1 MSENSTVGPC
11 WGLTSTPVW
20 KVYPFTLAL
29 NIPEKQFH
37 ETRARLRMKAG
48 YTALELVDEAYREQ
62 GLWNEST
69 PAKIALERKERAR
82 AMRLPAKD
90 RALLGC

>member
-20 KVYPFTLAL
+20 EVYPFTLAL
-29 NIPEKQFH
+29 NIPAKQFH

-48 YTALELVDEAYREQ
+48 YTALELVDDAMAEQ
-62 GLWNEST
+62 ELWNTHT
-69 PAKIALERKERAR
+69 PEEAALERKERAR

-90 RALLGC
+90 RVLLGC